1 MILWWILVKHLQ
13 WFIIRILFVKKPSVY
28 INLIYYCRN
37 IVEKHLIT
45 HWLPLHS
52 EQDIFYKKHITS
64 IERKRERNSERAQV
78 TTICQQPLHRVSG
91 LWWKKPIMIYNN
103 SQEKCTCQETEWWLS
118 VCINLCSCLCWPST
132 WRQSSGQVSQQY
144 TQKQAHTNAFSS
156 TDTGARALHS
166 PKLKAICRKARL
178 NLVIISRE
186 VSFDLLFMSV
196 LKLSS
201 F

>member
-1 MILWWILVKHLQ
+1 MSAW
-13 WFIIRILFVKKPSVY
+13 
-28 INLIYYCRN
+28 
-37 IVEKHLIT
+37 
-45 HWLPLHS
+45 
-52 EQDIFYKKHITS
+52 YKKHIPS
-64 IERKRERNSERAQV
+64 IERKRESETESERASERAQV
-78 TTICQQPLHRVSG
+78 TTICQQCATPARG
-91 LWWKKPIMIYNN
+91 LWIVMEKTIVIYNN

-132 WRQSSGQVSQQY
+132 ETQLRPRKPTIHTKTSTHKCIQLYRHRGKGFAFPEAQSHMS
-144 TQKQAHTNAFSS
+144 
-156 TDTGARALHS
+156 
-166 PKLKAICRKARL
+166 ARL